1 MSGRPRR
8 SVDVP
13 GDEPSLDIDIVHE
26 AGAWDAIAGA
36 EDLVRTAAAALSA
49 APEIDLG
56 GPAAATIALGD
67 DTLVRDLNKR
77 FRGQD
82 KPTNVLSF
90 PSREG
95 DETSLGD
102 IVLALETLQRE
113 AADLGIPLAH
123 HLQHLTVHGLL
134 HLLGFDHVTEEEAE
148 EMEAL
153 EIAILARIGVGDPYA
168 GSDPTPP

>member
-1 MSGRPRR
+1 MSGRP
-8 SVDVP
+8 SSAVDPTGV
-13 GDEPSLDIDIVHE
+13 EKSLEIDIVHE
-26 AGAWDAIAGA
+26 AGAWDGIAGA
-36 EDLVRTAAAALSA
+36 EDLIRRAAAALSG

-67 DTLVRDLNKR
+67 DALVRDLNKR

-90 PSREG
+90 PSQEG
-95 DETSLGD
+95 DEASLGD
-102 IVLALETLQRE
+102 IVFALETLQRE
-113 AADLGIPLAH
+113 AADLGIPLGH

-134 HLLGFDHVTEEEAE
+134 HLLGFDHMNEEEAD

-168 GSDPTPP
+168 DSDPTPP